1 MADQQLPAGSIEP
14 IAISVAK
21 RPRTV
26 GTVMFGLASVFLLG
40 LVAMLVEP
48 NQYPPYETICGGAFW
63 LLVLPWIGLRA
74 RRKAATILAAGR
86 RASTDPTIAWHL
98 RGLVIIAVDSKGAPC
113 PELTFKIRPIHQTML
128 SVPPVARALP

>member
-63 LLVLPWIGLRA
+63 LL
-74 RRKAATILAAGR
+74 
-86 RASTDPTIAWHL
+86 ASTDPTIAWHL